1 MSRVLIIV
9 KRERSLPW
17 GICGGG
23 RGGGAGVRNSRVR
36 KRYERYWAER
46 KGQEMAERK
55 AKRPHLP
62 VASLNYSIRQSLGKK
77 NDKLFGQPTIS
88 REDWPETG
96 AGVERKLEN
105 TRSFTTHHGCSS
117 MKRIREITYLPPRLP
132 VVGPQPCSQVLSP
145 TRGTRLVGPFNCQ

>member
-1 MSRVLIIV
+1 MR
-9 KRERSLPW
+9 R
-17 GICGGG
+17 GTG
-23 RGGGAGVRNSRVR
+23 GGGAGVRNSRVR

-46 KGQEMAERK
+46 KVQEMAERK

-117 MKRIREITYLPPRLP
+117 MKRIREITYLPHPPPPSCRPTTLFPGSLSNPRNE
-132 VVGPQPCSQVLSP
+132 VGRPIQLSIKK
-145 TRGTRLVGPFNCQ
+145 

>member
-1 MSRVLIIV
+1 MSKVLIII

-23 RGGGAGVRNSRVR
+23 QRGRECGTVGYGNDTKDILSGMERAGD
-36 KRYERYWAER
+36 
-46 KGQEMAERK
+46 AERK
-55 AKRPHLP
+55 AKRPRLQ

-132 VVGPQPCSQVLSP
+132 VVGPQPCSQVLSS
-145 TRGTRLVGPFNCQ
+145 TRGTR